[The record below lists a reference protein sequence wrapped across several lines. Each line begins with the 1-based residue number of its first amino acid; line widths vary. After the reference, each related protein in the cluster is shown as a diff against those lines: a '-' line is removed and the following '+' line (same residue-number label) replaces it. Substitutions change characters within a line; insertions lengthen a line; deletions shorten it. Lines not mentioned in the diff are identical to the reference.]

1 MFDQMA
7 LQKTHTHTHT
17 RITYHQ
23 KPQDA
28 CKPLTVDRCHC
39 AREPFRTYRL
49 GQLYN
54 HASCQPHFY
63 VSAQPFHRCL
73 LLAHANC
80 AQIGLS
86 PFVSTFFFFA
96 NGHHNPS
103 ISTLFLFYKYASQHI
118 NVAHTSRSLS
128 SSLNTK
134 VSYLAHIHTHA
145 QPHRSRRPDRKG
157 SAELPVSGERGRLGY
172 VRLRAGLVGSR

>member
-1 MFDQMA
+1 
-7 LQKTHTHTHT
+7 LIRWRCRTHTHT

-23 KPQDA
+23 KPQHA

-39 AREPFRTYRL
+39 ARELFRTYRL
-49 GQLYN
+49 GQLCN
-54 HASCQPHFY
+54 HASCQPHFM
-63 VSAQPFHRCL
+63 SL
-73 LLAHANC
+73 
-80 AQIGLS
+80 LS
-86 PFVSTFFFFA
+86 PFIVACCSRMPTALKSASPPLLLSLFFS
-96 NGHHNPS
+96 NGHILHPS
-103 ISTLFLFYKYASQHI
+103 TSTLFLFYKYASQHI
-118 NVAHTSRSLS
+118 NVTHTSHFLF
-128 SSLNTK
+128 SSLNTR